1 LRIIKGKLLEA
12 SFLFYGESMKFL
24 KVYIEITNVCNLN
37 CSFCS
42 KTSRESKF
50 MKIEEFEKVVD
61 EVKEYTSLV
70 ALHIKGEPLMHPEL
84 EEILKICKNA
94 NLRVNITTNATF
106 LLQKLDIILSSKSVR
121 QINLSLHAIEQ
132 NNIDKEKYISNVFKA
147 VDEIHRNTNIII
159 SYRLWNL
166 KELASNKINEFILLN
181 LARKYNI
188 ENIIEKAKENEFIEL
203 NKNIFLNQDLMFDWP
218 DMKNEIISKTGKC
231 YGLRNQIGILAN
243 GDVVPCCLDGNG
255 DIVLGNILH
264 ENLDEILEK
273 PRAKA
278 IISGFE
284 RQELVEELC
293 QKCGFIQTRFN
304 KQ

>member
-1 LRIIKGKLLEA
+1 
-12 SFLFYGESMKFL
+12 MKFL

-42 KTSRESKF
+42 KTSRKNRF
-50 MKIEEFEKVVD
+50 MKVEEFEKIAN

-70 ALHIKGEPLMHPEL
+70 ALHIKGEPLIHPEL
-84 EEILKICKNA
+84 GEILKVCEKEH
-94 NLRVNITTNATF
+94 LKVNITTNAT
-106 LLQKLDIILSSKSVR
+106 LLLKKLDIILSSKSVR
-121 QINLSLHAIEQ
+121 QINLSLHAMEQ
-132 NNIDKEKYISNVFKA
+132 NNIDKEKYLSNLFKA
-147 VDEIHRNTNIII
+147 VDVIHRNTNIII

-166 KELASNKINEFILLN
+166 KELSSNKINEFILLN
-181 LARKYNI
+181 LARKYNV

-203 NKNIFLNQDLMFDWP
+203 DKNIFLNQDLMFEWP
-218 DMKNEIISKTGKC
+218 EMNNDIISKKGKC
-231 YGLRNQIGILAN
+231 YGLRNQIGILSN

-255 DIVLGNILH
+255 DILLGNILH
-264 ENLDEILEK
+264 ENLDKILQK
-273 PRAKA
+273 PRVKT

-304 KQ
+304 RQ